1 MFQLKPVQG
10 RAPFSEP
17 QNAQYAI
24 THMLE
29 PRWELLEVL
38 TLIENHRQ
46 GEDRDFANLL
56 NRIRVVEKGRMTE
69 EDVALLQTRVRP
81 EGHEDLNN
89 ASINIVCTRKK
100 CAAMNKKYI

>member
-1 MFQLKPVQG
+1 
-10 RAPFSEP
+10 
-17 QNAQYAI
+17 
-24 THMLE
+24 MLD

-46 GEDRDFANLL
+46 GEDREFANLL
-56 NRIRVVEKGRMTE
+56 NRIRVVEKGQMTE

-81 EGHEDLNN
+81 EGHEDLKN

-100 CAAMNKKYI
+100 CASMNKKYIEALDGEAVTVKAVHYRKTQK